1 MPAKKVSEKWVRYWP
16 ESEQPRERLLQQG
29 AEALSD
35 AELLAIFLR
44 VGVRGMSV
52 VDLSRR
58 LLMEF
63 GGLRGIFRAGD
74 EALRK
79 VRGVGPAKI
88 ATLRAVGEM
97 SRRQLREKVEHESFI
112 ECSRDVV
119 DLLAHTFRDLDQEV
133 FSVVFLNTKHRVMKI
148 EELFRGTIDSASV
161 YPREIVKRALALSS
175 SAIVAVHNHPSGNPE
190 PSREDQRLTYELR
203 DACKLVDV
211 VLLDHIVLGGNDYFS
226 FVEKGMM

>member
-1 MPAKKVSEKWVRYWP
+1 MNPKQISDKWVRYWP
-16 ESEQPRERLLQQG
+16 ESEQPRERLLKHG
-29 AEALSD
+29 PEVLSD

-44 VGVRGMSV
+44 VGVAGMNV
-52 VDLSRR
+52 VDLSRQ
-58 LLMEF
+58 LLVEF
-63 GGLRGIFRAGD
+63 GGLRGLFRATD
-74 EALRK
+74 EALEK
-79 VRGVGPAKI
+79 VKGLGPAKI
-88 ATLRAVGEM
+88 ATLRAISEL
-97 SRRQLREKVEHESFI
+97 SQRQLREKIELESFI

-119 DLLAHTFRDLDQEV
+119 ELLAHKFRDLDQEV
-133 FSVVFLNTKHRVMKI
+133 FSIVFLNTKHRVLRI

-190 PSREDQRLTYELR
+190 PSREDQRLTHELR

-226 FVEKGMM
+226 FAEKGMM

>member
-190 PSREDQRLTYELR
+190 PSREDQRLTHELR